1 MSSGAV
7 YLPLPGNRSP
17 KTLNDMVLAL
27 VRQLGAP
34 HLVALPAR
42 RAPAMKP
49 RFTLRLLGGA
59 TLLDPDERP
68 VRGRAVHRH
77 RLALLALLGRAHPGG
92 VSRDRLIGLLWP
104 ERDTVGARHL
114 LRQSIHEIRQ
124 ELGPASIGGI
134 GDDVWL
140 GETRLAVDVVAF
152 EGAIAAGD
160 LEGAVASYHGPF
172 LDGFFVDDAQALD
185 EWIATQ
191 RAQLAGRYESALE
204 SLADAAERR
213 DDHAAAARWW
223 RVLATERPAD
233 SRVALHLID
242 ALDAMRDWATALA
255 VGAEHVAYL
264 QREIG
269 VEPDAGFAARLVR
282 LGVTTRGMTPA
293 VERESEPVTRSP
305 PTQDAPPAFA
315 DLPRLRMLDGLD
327 LRLADGEE
335 AGDVVDSIRSR
346 AEVTP
351 ELAHVA
357 PPIAPSAEETL
368 AEPPTSAPAPL
379 PSRPSRRRSR
389 LAAMCGA
396 VLLLVAAVAWWQ
408 GGASRPITHSV
419 DVVAVLPF
427 TYDGGGDLAYLGVGL
442 PRLLTANLNGAGQ
455 LRTIDPIAIA
465 RATGDGV
472 PRAGTDVERIA
483 LDVANRFGA
492 GLVVTG
498 DVVQSGNRVRIT
510 AKVLRVSSAER
521 PNGTVEIVAD
531 GTREG
536 LFELIDDLSARLVA
550 AWGTERGARLTNLA
564 ARTTSSLPALRAY
577 LEGEREYSAARY
589 SAAVEAFQ
597 RAVAADTG
605 FALAYYRLSSALTWT
620 SDPRTLPVTA
630 QARRF
635 IGRLSRRDSL
645 LVEARFANSSG
656 EPVRAEQLYQRLLAD
671 YPDELEGWL
680 QIAEVQ
686 FHWSATLGRPL
697 RLAGASFARALAL
710 DSASLPPYVHL
721 ARIVAA
727 ERDTAQLTRL
737 VARIIPRTRGTSEA
751 ADAEALR
758 AFVSG
763 PRDAIARAS
772 AALIA
777 THGDNVLRALQGIAA
792 VTENLDASLAV
803 ARQLADRDR
812 GTDRGTSAELVVAQ
826 LEAARGRWGAA
837 RAALDRVAVR
847 MPDAAAQYRA
857 AFAAASF
864 QRLSPQEL
872 NDARATVMRAG
883 GLPYNFPLGNTAD
896 STRAQWLLGPRRA
909 YLVARLALRAGD
921 SAAAA
926 IALRVPDNASP
937 AERATLDRAA
947 RVAYAEQAGLRG
959 DARRGLRLLGE
970 APLQLDSLLPRFGSY
985 AVADERFV
993 RGSLLA
999 AVRAD
1004 SAALRWLETF
1014 PDASGYDLVYLAPA
1028 HLARAELH
1036 DRRGERAA
1044 AAAEYRRF
1052 VALWKD
1058 CDPELRPF
1066 VDQATR
1072 RLGER

>member
-1 MSSGAV
+1 M
-7 YLPLPGNRSP
+7 
-17 KTLNDMVLAL
+17 
-27 VRQLGAP
+27 
-34 HLVALPAR
+34 
-42 RAPAMKP
+42 
-49 RFTLRLLGGA
+49 
-59 TLLDPDERP
+59 
-68 VRGRAVHRH
+68 HRH
-77 RLALLALLGRAHPGG
+77 RLALLALLSRAHPGG

-104 ERDTVGARHL
+104 ERDTASARHL
-114 LRQSIHEIRQ
+114 LRQAIHEIRQ
-124 ELGPASIGGI
+124 ELGPTAIGGI
-134 GDDVWL
+134 GDDVRL
-140 GETRLAVDVVAF
+140 GETRLAVDNVEF
-152 EGAIAAGD
+152 ETAIAAGD
-160 LEGAVASYHGPF
+160 LEGAVSLYHGPF
-172 LDGFFVDDAQALD
+172 LDGFFIDDAQPLD
-185 EWIATQ
+185 EWISAQ
-191 RAQLAGRYESALE
+191 RAQLAGRYESSLE
-204 SLADAAERR
+204 SLAKNADRL
-213 DDHAAAARWW
+213 DDHASAARWW
-223 RVLATERPAD
+223 RVLMTERPTD

-242 ALDAMRDWATALA
+242 ALDAMRDRVTALA

-269 VEPDAGFAARLVR
+269 VEPDAEFRARLLR
-282 LGVTTRGMTPA
+282 LGVTPRRTAPVLEHATEPKSESAILVSPLPDPPTTAADPVRGHSELRPADADGADLAIDAAPRGAESTPA
-293 VERESEPVTRSP
+293 IPAVVPPVAVAVAV
-305 PTQDAPPAFA
+305 TQDEAMSLSTAP
-315 DLPRLRMLDGLD
+315 L
-327 LRLADGEE
+327 
-335 AGDVVDSIRSR
+335 RSR
-346 AEVTP
+346 P
-351 ELAHVA
+351 R
-357 PPIAPSAEETL
+357 
-368 AEPPTSAPAPL
+368 
-379 PSRPSRRRSR
+379 RPQRRH
-389 LAAMCGA
+389 AATFGG
-396 VLLLVAAVAWWQ
+396 VLLLVAAVAWWR
-408 GGASRPITHSV
+408 GGTTPPATRSV

-427 TYDGGGDLAYLGVGL
+427 AYDGGGDLAYLGVGL

-465 RATGDGV
+465 RATRDRVPSAGV
-472 PRAGTDVERIA
+472 DVERVA

-510 AKVLRVSSAER
+510 ARVLRVSSAEQPNR
-521 PNGTVEIVAD
+521 PVEIVAD
-531 GTREG
+531 GTRDH

-589 SAAVEAFQ
+589 SAAVESFQ

-630 QARRF
+630 QARRY

-656 EPVRAEQLYQRLLAD
+656 EPVRAEQLYQQLLSD

-697 RLAGASFARALAL
+697 RLAGSSFARALAL

-737 VARIIPRTRGTSEA
+737 VSRIVSKTPATSEA

-758 AFVSG
+758 AFVNG
-763 PRDAIARAS
+763 PREAIARAS

-792 VTENLDASLAV
+792 VTENFEASLAV
-803 ARQLADRDR
+803 AGQLADRDR

-826 LEAARGRWGAA
+826 IEAARGRWAA
-837 RAALDRVAVR
+837 SSAALDRAAVR

-857 AFAAASF
+857 VFAAASF
-864 QRLSPQEL
+864 QRRPHQDL
-872 NDARATVMRAG
+872 NDARATVMRVG
-883 GLPYNFPLGNTAD
+883 GLPFHFPLGSTAD
-896 STRAQWLLGPRRA
+896 SSRAQWLLGPRRA
-909 YLVARLALRAGD
+909 YLVARLALRVGD
-921 SAAAA
+921 STAAAV
-926 IALRVPDNASP
+926 ALRQPIGASP
-937 AERATLDRAA
+937 AERATLERAA
-947 RVAYAEQAGLRG
+947 RMAYAEQAWLRG
-959 DARRGLRLLGE
+959 DARRGLVLLGE
-970 APLQLDSLLPRFGSY
+970 APLQLDSLLPRFASY

-1004 SAALRWLETF
+1004 TAALRWLETF

-1028 HLARAELH
+1028 HLARAQLH
-1036 DRRGERAA
+1036 ERRGERAA
-1044 AAAEYRRF
+1044 AVAEYRRF
-1052 VALWKD
+1052 IRLWKD
-1058 CDPELRPF
+1058 CDPELRPL
-1066 VDQATR
+1066 VDEALRRVGGAVGRRALRPHEYALHDARTSVR
-1072 RLGER
+1072 RLRSQPRSRSD

>member
-1 MSSGAV
+1 
-7 YLPLPGNRSP
+7 
-17 KTLNDMVLAL
+17 MVLAL
-27 VRQLGAP
+27 VRQLVARQ
-34 HLVALPAR
+34 LVPVPAR
-42 RAPAMKP
+42 RAASIKS
-49 RFTLRLLGGA
+49 RFNLRLLGGA
-59 TLLDPDERP
+59 TLLDPDGRP
-68 VRGRAVHRH
+68 VRSRAVHRH
-77 RLALLALLGRAHPGG
+77 RLALLALLGRAYPGG

-104 ERDTVGARHL
+104 ERDSAGARHL

-124 ELGPASIGGI
+124 ELGSEAIGGI

-140 GETRLAVDVVAF
+140 GESRLAVDVLVF
-152 EGAIAAGD
+152 EAAIVAGD

-172 LDGFFVDDAQALD
+172 LDGFFLDEAQALD
-185 EWIATQ
+185 EWIAVQ
-191 RAQLAGRYESALE
+191 SAQLAGRYESALE
-204 SLADAAERR
+204 SLAQAAERR
-213 DDHAAAARWW
+213 DNHAAAARWW
-223 RVLATERPAD
+223 RVLATARPSD
-233 SRVALHLID
+233 SRVALGLID
-242 ALDAMRDWATALA
+242 ALDAMRDRATALA

-269 VEPDAGFAARLVR
+269 VEPDVRFVERLAR
-282 LGVTTRGMTPA
+282 LGVTTPPTTPP
-293 VERESEPVTRSP
+293 VERAPQPVTRST
-305 PTQDAPPAFA
+305 PT
-315 DLPRLRMLDGLD
+315 
-327 LRLADGEE
+327 
-335 AGDVVDSIRSR
+335 
-346 AEVTP
+346 
-351 ELAHVA
+351 HVA
-357 PPIAPSAEETL
+357 PFIAPLVAETL
-368 AEPPTSAPAPL
+368 AAPL
-379 PSRPSRRRSR
+379 PSTPALRPSPPRRRLSR
-389 LAAMCGA
+389 LAATFGT
-396 VLLLVAAVAWWQ
+396 VLLLVAAVVWWQ
-408 GGASRPITHSV
+408 GRANRSTPRSV

-427 TYDGGGDLAYLGVGL
+427 TYQGGGDLAYLGLGL

-455 LRTIDPIAIA
+455 LRTVDPIAIA
-465 RATGDGV
+465 RATRDDV
-472 PRAGTDVERIA
+472 PVAGADAPRIA
-483 LDVANRFGA
+483 LDIANRFGA

-498 DVVQSGNRVRIT
+498 DVVQAGDRVRIT
-510 AKVLRVSSAER
+510 AKVVRVASAEG
-521 PNGTVEIVAD
+521 PNGVVEIVVD
-531 GTREG
+531 GTRER

-577 LEGEREYSAARY
+577 LEGERQYSAARY

-697 RLAGASFARALAL
+697 RLAGVSFARAQAL

-727 ERDTAQLTRL
+727 ERDTAKLTQLVSRIVTRT
-737 VARIIPRTRGTSEA
+737 PGTSEA

-758 AFVSG
+758 AFVAG

-777 THGDNVLRALQGIAA
+777 THGENVLRAVQGIAA

-826 LEAARGRWGAA
+826 LEAARGRWSAA
-837 RAALDRVAVR
+837 RAALDRVAER

-857 AFAAASF
+857 VFAAASF

-883 GLPYNFPLGNTAD
+883 GLPYNLPLGNAAD

-921 SAAAA
+921 STAAAV
-926 IALRVPDNASP
+926 ALRIPNDASR

-947 RVAYAEQAGLRG
+947 RVAYAEQAWLRG
-959 DARRGLRLLGE
+959 AARRGLALLGE

-1014 PDASGYDLVYLAPA
+1014 PDESGYDLVYLAPA

-1036 DRRGERAA
+1036 AKRGERAA

-1052 VALWKD
+1052 IQLWKD
-1058 CDPELRPF
+1058 CDPELRPL
-1066 VDQATR
+1066 VDEASR
-1072 RLGER
+1072 RLGAR